1 MNVYALCINVYIVYH
16 FISYVVGMVF
26 STKPLTLEHY
36 IVCCVKFVT
45 RLRHLGQIVYLK
57 SLWTLPLPYFQRY
70 GNLYI
75 HLVKWSVMNF
85 GSTWSVQDTLNCVYI
100 KSFFF
105 LLYLDLYMRRIF
117 KGMCM
122 IKHVAQRCLHIDKMR
137 VLVCQYSGG
146 TEHEAHLRLILPSC
160 NSWHRYH

>member
-1 MNVYALCINVYIVYH
+1 MECYE
-16 FISYVVGMVF
+16 FW
-26 STKPLTLEHY
+26 
-36 IVCCVKFVT
+36 
-45 RLRHLGQIVYLK
+45 VYLVCVGHAK
-57 SLWTLPLPYFQRY
+57 LR
-70 GNLYI
+70 I
-75 HLVKWSVMNF
+75 HKE
-85 GSTWSVQDTLNCVYI
+85 
-100 KSFFF
+100 FFF
-105 LLYLDLYMRRIF
+105 LLFNLDLYMRRIF